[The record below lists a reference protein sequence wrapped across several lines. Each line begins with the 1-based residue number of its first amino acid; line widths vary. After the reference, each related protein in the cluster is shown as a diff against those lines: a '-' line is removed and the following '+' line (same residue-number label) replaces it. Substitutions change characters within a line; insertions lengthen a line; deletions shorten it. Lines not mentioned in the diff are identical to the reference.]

1 MNFDYLNLRQ
11 LLVRSVLA
19 ASIMVEEHDLRVLFA
34 LNLDPGRVITGLVHL
49 GVHADD
55 LAIPFVP
62 EQQALVAICV
72 GPEVW

>member
-19 ASIMVEEHDLRVLFA
+19 ARIMVEENDLRVLFA
-34 LNLDPGRVITGLVHL
+34 LNFDPGRVVAGLVHL
-49 GVHADD
+49 WVHADD
-55 LAIPFVP
+55 LAIPLIA
-62 EQQALVAICV
+62 EQQALVAIRV